1 MTSAVSLNQ
10 VMKDLDI
17 FGGPEAAVIDLL
29 QRRSDV
35 SNELVLVASGLAVW
49 AHRYGHPCVHLG
61 DIRGLIATDV
71 SEDALENLEGL
82 IPSVNEFISA
92 LKSSP
97 EVVRI
102 IEERNVGTYSD
113 AKSDLRP
120 LVLVGQLLFTHRQFL
135 DELSIAAQLAVRAS
149 RTSGMTI
156 EVELLNRLVPIPK
169 KNDEEANKVGDTGI
183 ANKTAQSVVSN
194 CFTVL
199 TGGPGT
205 GKTFTLTRC
214 LAVLLAA
221 KESAI
226 DDLSIA
232 VVAPTGKAA
241 TRAKELLI
249 SFVADERN
257 PEKPSIGFS
266 EKVLQALSKIEP
278 KTIQRALGSK
288 RRMRT
293 RFQHDHRVCLHHD
306 IVIVDEMSMV
316 PSYLMARLLEAIRPD
331 ATILLVGDQ
340 AQLES
345 VESGSVLRDIVEAAS
360 AVESPLE
367 GRVFELLRVWR
378 QTSETKIGDLARL
391 IRKGEA
397 EQALALASTNPAGVQ
412 FVQTDK
418 HGKVSEKII
427 EGTIEKLR
435 VAAQLATKFTKQ
447 DHQNAYQLV
456 ANNKVLCGPRDGSLG
471 IYTWNALLSKG
482 VQGSS
487 DSDLFQPGT
496 PLLVTINSPRSQL
509 VNGDIGVVVNV
520 QEPDGSTHRRI
531 FFQTEDGG
539 RYLTPA
545 ELPKVELCYAM
556 TIHKSQG
563 SEYENLVVILPG
575 ESSPLLTRELV
586 YTAVTRAKKS
596 LLIAGSSEALLR
608 SIKNQ
613 SIRYS
618 GLSELISQM

>member
-1 MTSAVSLNQ
+1 MTSAMSLNQ
-10 VMKDLDI
+10 VMNDLDI

-49 AHRYGHPCVHLG
+49 AHRCGHPCVHLG

-257 PEKPSIGFS
+257 PEKPSIGLS

>member
-531 FFQTEDGG
+531 FFQSEDGG

-596 LLIAGSSEALLR
+596 LLIAGSSEALIR

>member
-1 MTSAVSLNQ
+1 MTSAMSLNQ
-10 VMKDLDI
+10 AMKDLGI

-29 QRRSDV
+29 QRRSGV
-35 SNELVLVASGLAVW
+35 SSELVLLALGLTVW
-49 AHRYGHPCVHLG
+49 AHRYGHPCICLA
-61 DIRGLIATDV
+61 DIRGLIAPEV
-71 SEDALENLEGL
+71 SEDTLEKLESLLPPLDEFKIALQ
-82 IPSVNEFISA
+82 
-92 LKSSP
+92 SSP
-97 EVVRI
+97 EAVRI
-102 IEERNVGTYSD
+102 IEEGNVGTFSQ

-120 LVLVGQLLFTHRQFL
+120 LVLVGQLLFTQRQFA
-135 DELSIAAQLAVRAS
+135 DELSIAAELAVRAN
-149 RTSGMTI
+149 RTSGMTV
-156 EVELLNRLVPIPK
+156 EVGLLNQLVQKPK
-169 KNDEEANKVGDTGI
+169 KDDVEANKVGDTGI

-194 CFTVL
+194 CLTVL

-205 GKTFTLTRC
+205 GKTYILTRC

-221 KESAI
+221 KESSL

-241 TRAKELLI
+241 TRAKELLND
-249 SFVADERN
+249 FVAEQRN
-257 PEKPSIGFS
+257 PEKSSNVLS

-288 RRMRT
+288 RRMHT
-293 RFQHDHRVCLHHD
+293 RFQHDYRVRLHYD

-345 VESGSVLRDIVEAAS
+345 VESGSVLRDIVEAAT
-360 AVESPLE
+360 ALDSPLQ

-378 QTSETKIGDLARL
+378 QTGETKIGDLARL

-397 EQALALASTNPAGVQ
+397 EEALALASTNPAGVQ

-418 HGKVSEKII
+418 HGKVSEKIMDS
-427 EGTIEKLR
+427 TIEKLR
-435 VAAQLATKFTKQ
+435 VAAQLATKFTKL

-456 ANNKVLCGPRDGSLG
+456 ANNKVLCGPRDGPLG
-471 IYTWNALLSKG
+471 IYTWNALLSER

-487 DSDLFQPGT
+487 ERDLFQPGT
-496 PLLVTINSPRSQL
+496 PLLVTVNSPRSQL

-520 QEPDGSTHRRI
+520 QESDGSINRRI
-531 FFQTEDGG
+531 FFPAEDGG

-563 SEYENLVVILPG
+563 SEYENLVVILPS
-575 ESSPLLTRELV
+575 ELSPLLTRELV

-596 LLIAGSSEALLR
+596 LLIAGSSEALLQ

-613 SIRYS
+613 STRYS
-618 GLSELISQM
+618 GLSDLLAQC

>member
-1 MTSAVSLNQ
+1 MTPAISLNQ
-10 VMKDLDI
+10 VMQELGI
-17 FGGPEAAVIDLL
+17 FGGSEAAVIDLL
-29 QRRSDV
+29 QRRSCV
-35 SNELVLVASGLAVW
+35 LNEVVLLALGLTVW
-49 AHRYGHPCVHLG
+49 AHRFGHPCICLA
-61 DIRGLIATDV
+61 DLRGLIAPEV
-71 SEDALENLEGL
+71 SEDTLEKLERVL
-82 IPSVNEFISA
+82 PPLDKFISA
-92 LKSSP
+92 LQSSP

-102 IEERNVGTYSD
+102 IEEGNVGSFSE

-120 LVLVGQLLFTHRQFL
+120 LVLVGQLLFTQRQFA
-135 DELSIAAQLAVRAS
+135 DELSIATQLAARAK

-156 EVELLNRLVPIPK
+156 DLDLLNRLVPIP
-169 KNDEEANKVGDTGI
+169 NIDDEEAKKVGDTGI

-194 CFTVL
+194 CLTVL

-214 LAVLLAA
+214 LAVLLTA
-221 KESAI
+221 KESSL
-226 DDLSIA
+226 DDLSIV

-241 TRAKELLI
+241 TRARDLLD

-257 PEKPSIGFS
+257 PEKPTIGVS
-266 EKVLQALSKIEP
+266 ERVLQVLSKIEP
-278 KTIQRALGSK
+278 KTIHRALGSK
-288 RRMRT
+288 RRMQT
-293 RFQHDHRVCLHHD
+293 RFQHDHQAWLHHD

-316 PSYLMARLLEAIRPD
+316 PSYLMARLLEAIRPN

-360 AVESPLE
+360 ALDSPLE
-367 GRVFELLRVWR
+367 GRVFELLKVWR
-378 QTSETKIGDLARL
+378 QTSETKIGDLARY

-412 FVQTDK
+412 FVQTEK
-418 HGKVSEKII
+418 REKVSEKII
-427 EGTIEKLR
+427 TDTVEKLR
-435 VAAQLATKFTKQ
+435 AAAQDATKFTKH
-447 DHQNAYQLV
+447 DHQNAYNLV
-456 ANNKVLCGPRDGSLG
+456 ADNKVLCGPRDGPLG
-471 IYTWNALLSKG
+471 IYAWNALLG
-482 VQGSS
+482 QAVQGSPNK
-487 DSDLFQPGT
+487 DLFEPGT
-496 PLLVTINSPRSQL
+496 PLLVTVNSPRSQL

-520 QEPDGSTHRRI
+520 QEKDGSIHRRI
-531 FFQTEDGG
+531 FFPSEDGG

-545 ELPKVELCYAM
+545 ELPKVELCFAM

-563 SEYENLVVILPG
+563 SEYKNLVVILPS

-586 YTAVTRAKKS
+586 YTAVTRARKS

-618 GLSELISQM
+618 GLSALLAQF

>member
-1 MTSAVSLNQ
+1 MTSAMSLNQ
-10 VMKDLDI
+10 AMKDLDI

-29 QRRSDV
+29 QRRSGV
-35 SNELVLVASGLAVW
+35 SSELVLLALGLTVW
-49 AHRYGHPCVHLG
+49 AHRHGHPCICLA
-61 DIRGLIATDV
+61 DIRGLIAPEV
-71 SEDALENLEGL
+71 SEDTIEKLEGL
-82 IPSVNEFISA
+82 IPPVDKFISA
-92 LKSSP
+92 LQSSP
-97 EVVRI
+97 EAVRI
-102 IEERNVGTYSD
+102 IEEGNVGTFSQ

-120 LVLVGQLLFTHRQFL
+120 LVLVGQLLFTQRQFA
-135 DELSIAAQLAVRAS
+135 DELSIAAELAIRAK
-149 RTSGMTI
+149 RTSGMTV
-156 EVELLNRLVPIPK
+156 EVGLLNQLVSKP
-169 KNDEEANKVGDTGI
+169 KNDDVEAKKVGDTGI

-194 CFTVL
+194 CLTVL

-205 GKTFTLTRC
+205 GKTYILTRC

-221 KESAI
+221 KESSL

-241 TRAKELLI
+241 TRAKELLND
-249 SFVADERN
+249 FVADQRN
-257 PEKPSIGFS
+257 PEKSSNVVS
-266 EKVLQALSKIEP
+266 ERVLQALSKIEP

-288 RRMRT
+288 RRMHT
-293 RFQHDHRVCLHHD
+293 RFQHDYRVRLHHD

-360 AVESPLE
+360 ALDSPLE

-397 EQALALASTNPAGVQ
+397 EEALALASTNPAGVQ
-412 FVQTDK
+412 FVKTDK

-427 EGTIEKLR
+427 HGTIEKLR

-456 ANNKVLCGPRDGSLG
+456 ANNKVLCGPRDGPLG
-471 IYTWNALLSKG
+471 IYTWNALLSEG

-487 DSDLFQPGT
+487 ERDLFQPGT
-496 PLLVTINSPRSQL
+496 PLLVTVNSPRSQL

-520 QEPDGSTHRRI
+520 QESDGSISRRI
-531 FFQTEDGG
+531 FFPAEDGG

-563 SEYENLVVILPG
+563 SEYENLVVILPS
-575 ESSPLLTRELV
+575 ELSPLLTRELV

-596 LLIAGSSEALLR
+596 LLIAGSSEALLQ

-613 SIRYS
+613 STRYS
-618 GLSELISQM
+618 GLSDLLAQC